1 MTGTEALNDVRQ
13 ALHTDL
19 LRFARQKAPASAATG
34 LPHHNVGKPD
44 GRGQIVVPSTARAV
58 KGEASEESEGSSF
71 EALALRVIDYQKK
84 ALPAYGRLCGDR
96 VIAHWTEAPL
106 VPTELFRELDLCSLP
121 VGSNDRVFQT
131 SGTTHGKRGRRRVPD
146 LHIYD
151 AAMAEPFIQ
160 WVLGGDRTRRRWVS
174 LIPPADA
181 MPDSSLSHMV
191 SALCEPLATETFW
204 GMDRHGLDLDAALH
218 GMNEGLG
225 VGDNPII
232 MVTTAF
238 ALVELIDKAKYL
250 VKLAPGSRVMV
261 TGGFKGKK
269 ESIGEPELFALI
281 KKKLGV
287 PKENVVSEF
296 GMTELSSQA
305 YGVGIGA
312 NGKTPLHPMAS
323 LRFRLLDP
331 ETAAPITE
339 VGTSGLVACFDLL
352 NLDNVSAILTSDL
365 GQMTADGALVL
376 EGRRSGAVPR
386 GCGLTAEELIAKVG

>member
-1 MTGTEALNDVRQ
+1 MTGTEALNDVRH

-19 LRFARQKAPASAATG
+19 LRFARQKAS
-34 LPHHNVGKPD
+34 
-44 GRGQIVVPSTARAV
+44 
-58 KGEASEESEGSSF
+58 EASEGSQF
-71 EALALRVIDYQKK
+71 DALALRVIDYQRK
-84 ALPAYGRLCGDR
+84 ALPAYGRLCGDQ
-96 VIAHWTEAPL
+96 VFGHWTEAPL

-121 VGSNDRVFQT
+121 VGPNDRVFQT
-131 SGTTHGKRGRRRVPD
+131 SGTTNGKRGRRRTPD
-146 LHIYD
+146 LHLYD
-151 AAMAEPFIQ
+151 AAMAEPFIH

-174 LIPPADA
+174 LIPHADT

-191 SALCEPLATETFW
+191 TALCEPLATETFW

-218 GMNEGLG
+218 GLNEGLG
-225 VGDNPII
+225 AGDNP
-232 MVTTAF
+232 VVVLTTAF
-238 ALVELIDKAKYL
+238 ALVELIEKAKYL

-305 YGVGIGA
+305 YGVGIEA

-331 ETAAPITE
+331 ETATPITE
-339 VGTSGLVACFDLL
+339 AGKSGLVACFDLL

-365 GQMTADGALVL
+365 GRLTADGALIL
-376 EGRRSGAVPR
+376 EGRRPGAVPR